1 MFRARG
7 SAVFFISYTRR
18 THHVRRISLLHPESV
33 IRIKS
38 VFLLYIERI
47 FVGFFADIVGH
58 VKKNRTK
65 RRLKT

>member
-18 THHVRRISLLHPESV
+18 THHVRRIPLFYTESV
-33 IRIKS
+33 IIIKP

-47 FVGFFADIVGH
+47 FI
-58 VKKNRTK
+58 
-65 RRLKT
+65 